1 MLDAGTWLAYSGEA
15 VSAVAGS
22 LVEDVGAVVVA
33 SARGSVFVDE
43 VGRRC
48 CCCSARMP
56 AQVASWRVEK
66 ARTDWRAWR
75 PLGWMVI
82 DGKMAFVRR
91 WRRVGRL
98 GWVVAGWVSR
108 KEERRVE
115 EGVEAL
121 RMLRPV
127 ARLADDEGV
136 EGRVEVWARASR
148 LEEEAEG
155 NWEVGAVEPRLVEG
169 LCDVVGRED
178 NCGVVEF

>member
-15 VSAVAGS
+15 VSPVVGS

-33 SARGSVFVDE
+33 SARGSVFADE
-43 VGRRC
+43 VGRRCC

-75 PLGWMVI
+75 PLGWMVM
-82 DGKMAFVRR
+82 DGKMALVRR

-108 KEERRVE
+108 KEERRW
-115 EGVEAL
+115 EGVQAL
-121 RMLRPV
+121 RMLGPV
-127 ARLADDEGV
+127 ARLVDDEGV
-136 EGRVEVWARASR
+136 EGRVDVWPRASR
-148 LEEEAEG
+148 LEEEADG
-155 NWEVGAVEPRLVEG
+155 N
-169 LCDVVGRED
+169 
-178 NCGVVEF
+178 